1 MNLLNKFET
10 GDYQTPLD
18 FCDKVFRILV
28 NKYKIEPNIIVE
40 PTCGLGNFLLS
51 STKFYPIAKKVG
63 IELNDDYIATAK
75 NTIKDAIFFNSNI
88 FDFDF
93 DKIRDLN
100 YHKQSGQLLFVG
112 NPPWVTN
119 SSLSSIG
126 SFNLPLKDNFKK
138 NTGLDAITGKS
149 NFDICEYILLQLLS
163 ENTNNSNCYL
173 AFLCKE
179 IVAKNILRDLN
190 KYSFKLEFVDLYSF
204 SASKVFDVSCDA
216 VLFVTKMSKSNELSE
231 ASFFNIDAPSV
242 LINKFGWKDGKF
254 ISNLDNYSSD
264 IDGNCQLTWRQ
275 GIKHDCSKVMELM
288 FDGKVWKNKY
298 GEIIDFAD
306 SEYIYPLVKSSG
318 FKNNIITDFK
328 KRVIVTQH
336 YVREDTEK
344 LKEDEKLYSYLV
356 SHKSDFDNRKSVIYK
371 NTPPFSIFGIGDYSF
386 YKYKIGISGFYKT
399 PKFCYLSS
407 SKPVMVDDT
416 CYFIGTNDVI
426 ESYILY
432 AVLDN
437 DIIYSFLESIS
448 FKNSKRP
455 FTKDILQRIDL
466 IKGINK
472 ISKGLIIERIRKE
485 FDVEISND
493 NIQNFINKYS

>member
-1 MNLLNKFET
+1 
-10 GDYQTPLD
+10 
-18 FCDKVFRILV
+18 
-28 NKYKIEPNIIVE
+28 
-40 PTCGLGNFLLS
+40 
-51 STKFYPIAKKVG
+51 
-63 IELNDDYIATAK
+63 
-75 NTIKDAIFFNSNI
+75 
-88 FDFDF
+88 
-93 DKIRDLN
+93 
-100 YHKQSGQLLFVG
+100 
-112 NPPWVTN
+112 
-119 SSLSSIG
+119 
-126 SFNLPLKDNFKK
+126 
-138 NTGLDAITGKS
+138 
-149 NFDICEYILLQLLS
+149 
-163 ENTNNSNCYL
+163 
-173 AFLCKE
+173 
-179 IVAKNILRDLN
+179 
-190 KYSFKLEFVDLYSF
+190 
-204 SASKVFDVSCDA
+204 
-216 VLFVTKMSKSNELSE
+216 
-231 ASFFNIDAPSV
+231 
-242 LINKFGWKDGKF
+242 
-254 ISNLDNYSSD
+254 
-264 IDGNCQLTWRQ
+264 
-275 GIKHDCSKVMELM
+275 MELM

-298 GEIIDFAD
+298 GEIIDFVD

-493 NIQNFINKYS
+493 NIQNFVNKYS